1 MISDP
6 QVHGRDVLE
15 PELDRARNTANVAHS
30 VVILFKEMGL
40 PASMDADLARLCTDL
55 GDLRSAGE
63 ALSERLETM
72 VKDSDDWEAVGD
84 SLVDIRSD
92 IDHLSWHL
100 KSVKRPLNRLTHYAY
115 RRESTSNGPR

>member
-6 QVHGRDVLE
+6 QGHGRDVLE

-72 VKDSDDWEAVGD
+72 VKASADWEAVGD

-92 IDHLSWHL
+92 IDHLAWHL
-100 KSVKRPLNRLTHYAY
+100 KSVKRPLNTLTHYAY
-115 RRESTSNGPR
+115 RR